1 MSMFRYTIVMEN
13 SDRIPKHEIGSQTSA
28 GFPSPADDHLQL
40 PLDLNQLLIK
50 NHPAT
55 FFLRVKGS
63 SLLASG
69 IHDGDL
75 LIVDR
80 SVTAINGKVVVAAV
94 DGDLVVRRFQNQ
106 DGDAKLVADDASAP
120 IDLNE
125 NDVVEIWG
133 VATSVVHHL

>member
-1 MSMFRYTIVMEN
+1 MEESN
-13 SDRIPKHEIGSQTSA
+13 LIPKHEIGSQTSA

-63 SLLASG
+63 AMLASG
-69 IHDGDL
+69 IHDSDI

-80 SVTAINGKVVVAAV
+80 SITATNGRIVVAAV
-94 DGDLVVRRFQNQ
+94 DGELLVRRFQKQ
-106 DGDAKLVADDASAP
+106 AGDLHLTADDESPP
-120 IDLNE
+120 INLAE
-125 NDVVEIWG
+125 NDSVEIWG

>member
-1 MSMFRYTIVMEN
+1 MEESN
-13 SDRIPKHEIGSQTSA
+13 RIPKHEIGAQTSA

-63 SLLASG
+63 SMLASG
-69 IHDGDL
+69 IHDGDI

-80 SVTAINGKVVVAAV
+80 SVTATNGKVVIAAV
-94 DGDLVVRRFQNQ
+94 DGELLVRRFQKQ
-106 DGDAKLVADDASAP
+106 EGEIHLIADDSAAP
-120 IDLNE
+120 INLSE
-125 NDVVEIWG
+125 NDSVEIWG

>member
-1 MSMFRYTIVMEN
+1 MEESN
-13 SDRIPKHEIGSQTSA
+13 RIPKHEIGGQTSA

-55 FFLRVKGS
+55 FFLRVKGTAM
-63 SLLASG
+63 LASG
-69 IHDGDL
+69 IHDGDI

-80 SVTAINGKVVVAAV
+80 SVTATNGKVVVAAV
-94 DGDLVVRRFQNQ
+94 DGELIVRRFQKQ
-106 DGDAKLVADDASAP
+106 EGGIHLIADDSAAP
-120 IDLNE
+120 INLNE
-125 NDVVEIWG
+125 NESVEIWG

>member
-1 MSMFRYTIVMEN
+1 MEESN
-13 SDRIPKHEIGSQTSA
+13 RIPKHEIGAQTSA

-63 SLLASG
+63 SMLASG
-69 IHDGDL
+69 IHDGDI

-80 SVTAINGKVVVAAV
+80 SVTATNGKVVIAAV
-94 DGDLVVRRFQNQ
+94 DGELLVRRFQKQ
-106 DGDAKLVADDASAP
+106 EGDTPDC
-120 IDLNE
+120 
-125 NDVVEIWG
+125 
-133 VATSVVHHL
+133 

>member
-1 MSMFRYTIVMEN
+1 MEESN
-13 SDRIPKHEIGSQTSA
+13 LIPKREIGSQTSA

-63 SLLASG
+63 AMLASG
-69 IHDGDL
+69 IHDADI

-80 SVTAINGKVVVAAV
+80 SITATNGKIVVATV
-94 DGDLVVRRFQNQ
+94 DGELIVRRFQKQ
-106 DGDAKLVADDASAP
+106 AGGLCLTADDESPP
-120 IDLNE
+120 INLSE
-125 NDVVEIWG
+125 NDSVEIWG